1 METKL
6 IEYILSIAKHK
17 SISRAAEELY
27 LTQSALNQQLL
38 KLEKELGAP
47 LFVRIRNH
55 WELTDIGEL
64 YVENAKEIMQIKRQ
78 TYKQIEDMAKRW
90 NGTITIGLT
99 PERGIQMFTAI
110 YPKIHAMY
118 PETIFQPL
126 EESVE
131 AQIKLLDTNQ
141 LDFCFQTIYERK
153 YKHLIYDTILYEPF
167 YLCVPKSHR
176 LAYHEHLAPEQYPEI
191 SLREFKNDLFTL
203 VRKSSTMRDV
213 LDQLFEDAGF
223 KPKLLFESISMRT
236 MQQLAKSGECC
247 SVIPRFYAIETDDVS
262 YFSLGPKASWELATV
277 HAQNHYINNAAKD
290 FIRLAADYW
299 KTHLYIE

>member
-1 METKL
+1 METK
-6 IEYILSIAKHK
+6 IMEYILSIAEHK
-17 SISRAAEELY
+17 SISRAADELY

-47 LFVRIRNH
+47 LFIRTRNH

-64 YVENAKEIMQIKRQ
+64 YVEKAKEILQIKRQ
-78 TYKQIEDMAKRW
+78 TYKQIEDMARRW

-118 PETIFQPL
+118 PEAVFQPR

-131 AQIKLLDTNQ
+131 TQVTLLDTHQ
-141 LDFCFQTIYERK
+141 LDFSFQTIYERK
-153 YKHLIYDTILYEPF
+153 YKHLVYHTILYEPF

-176 LAYHEHLAPEQYPEI
+176 LAYQEHLEPEQYPQI

-203 VRKSSTMRDV
+203 VCKSSTMRVV
-213 LDQLFEDAGF
+213 LDKLFEHAGF

-236 MQQLAKSGECC
+236 MLQLARSGECC
-247 SVIPRFYAIETDDVS
+247 SIIPRFYASKTDDVS
-262 YFSLGPKASWELATV
+262 YFSLGPDASWELATV

-290 FIRLAADYW
+290 FIRMATNYW

>member
-6 IEYILSIAKHK
+6 IEYILSIAKHQ
-17 SISRAAEELY
+17 SISRAAGELY

-64 YVENAKEIMQIKRQ
+64 YVESAEEILQIKRQ
-78 TYKQIEDMAKRW
+78 TYKKIEDMAKRW

-118 PETIFQPL
+118 PETIFQPR

-141 LDFCFQTIYERK
+141 LDFSFQTIYERK
-153 YKHLIYDTILYEPF
+153 YKHLIYDTILHEPF

-176 LAYHEHLAPEQYPEI
+176 LAYHEHLEPEQYPEI
-191 SLREFKNDLFTL
+191 SLLEFKDDLFTL
-203 VRKSSTMRDV
+203 VRRSSTMRDV
-213 LDQLFEDAGF
+213 LDQLFDHAGF

-247 SVIPRFYAIETDDVS
+247 SIIPRFYAVETDDVS
-262 YFSLGPKASWELATV
+262 YFSLGPKASWELAVV
-277 HAQNHYINNAAKD
+277 HAPDHYMNNAAKD

>member
-1 METKL
+1 METK
-6 IEYILSIAKHK
+6 IMEYILSIAEHK
-17 SISRAAEELY
+17 SISRAADELY

-47 LFVRIRNH
+47 LFIRTRNH
-55 WELTDIGEL
+55 WELTDIGQL
-64 YVENAKEIMQIKRQ
+64 YVENAEKMMQIKRQ

-118 PETIFQPL
+118 PEVTFQPL
-126 EESVE
+126 EVSVE
-131 AQIKLLDTNQ
+131 TQINLLDTHQ
-141 LDFCFQTIYERK
+141 LDFGFQTIYERK
-153 YKHLIYDTILYEPF
+153 YKHLIYDTIFYEPF

-176 LAYHEHLAPEQYPEI
+176 LAYQEHLRPEEYPVI
-191 SLREFKNDLFTL
+191 SLGEFKDDLFTL
-203 VRKSSTMRDV
+203 VRKSSTMRVV
-213 LDQLFEDAGF
+213 LDKLFERAGF

-236 MQQLAKSGECC
+236 MLQLAKSGECC
-247 SVIPRFYAIETDDVS
+247 SVIPRFYASETDDVS
-262 YFSLGPKASWELATV
+262 YYSLGPEASWELATV
-277 HAQNHYINNAAKD
+277 HAPNHYINNAARD
-290 FIRLAADYW
+290 FISMATHYW